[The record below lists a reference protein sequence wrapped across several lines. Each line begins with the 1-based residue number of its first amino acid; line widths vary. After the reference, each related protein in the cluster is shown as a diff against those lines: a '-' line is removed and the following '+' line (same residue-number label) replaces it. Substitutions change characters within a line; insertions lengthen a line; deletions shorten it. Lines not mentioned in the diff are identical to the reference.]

1 MQVSVEAGEGLKRKL
16 TVQVPGDKVATEV
29 ENRLKSLQGR
39 VKVDGFRPGKVPL
52 SVVKQRYGQ
61 QVLQEVAGEIMENS
75 YRDAV
80 TQENLHPAGNPEISA
95 QTILPGQPLEFTA
108 TFEVYPEL
116 TLAPIDALEVQKIT
130 ASVQDAD
137 VDKMLETLRGQRTS
151 WKQAE
156 RAAQDGD
163 RVTVDF
169 VGTIDG
175 VVFEGGSAKDIPVVL
190 GTGGMIPGFEEQI
203 MGVEKGGNATVK
215 VTFPA
220 DYQVADLQNKDA
232 EFAVTANLVEEPETP
247 ALDDEFAKTFGIN
260 EGGLEKLRQDIR
272 DNMERELS
280 NKLRAEVKNDVMDKL
295 LVANPVDV
303 PEAIMRQEAETL
315 KEQTSTQQP
324 GSQLTVE
331 QFMDDARRRVQLG
344 MILAEVIKLSGI
356 KMDAD
361 KVRERVELISRDYE
375 DPAEVVRYYQSN
387 PQLLRGI
394 ETLVME
400 DLVVDWVESQAK
412 ISVIEK
418 TFDEVMN
425 PQPGA

>member
-52 SVVKQRYGQ
+52 NVVKQRYGQ

-75 YRDAV
+75 YRDAI
-80 TQENLHPAGNPEISA
+80 TQENLRPAGDPEISA
-95 QTILPGQPLEFTA
+95 QAILPGMPIEFTA
-108 TFEVYPEL
+108 TFEVYPEVS
-116 TLAPIDALEVQKIT
+116 LAPVAGMDVEVIT
-130 ASVQDAD
+130 SSVQDAD

-151 WKQAE
+151 WKAVE
-156 RAAQDGD
+156 RAAQDSD

-175 VVFEGGSAKDIPVVL
+175 VAFDGGSAKGIPVVL
-190 GTGGMIPGFEEQI
+190 GSGSMIPGFEEQI
-203 MGVEKGGNATVK
+203 LGVSAGGHATVK

-220 DYQVADLQNKDA
+220 DYQVADLQNKEA
-232 EFAVTANLVEEPETP
+232 EFAVTVALVEAAETP
-247 ALDDEFAKTFGIN
+247 AMDDEFAKTFGIN

-272 DNMERELS
+272 ANMEREL
-280 NKLRAEVKNDVMDKL
+280 NNRLRALVKNDVMEKL
-295 LVANPVDV
+295 IDANPVDV
-303 PEAIMRQEAETL
+303 PEAVVRQEAENL
-315 KEQTSTQQP
+315 KQQTSVQQP
-324 GSQLTVE
+324 GASLTAD
-331 QFMDDARRRVQLG
+331 QFMGDARRRVQLG
-344 MILAEVIKLSGI
+344 MLLAEVIKLSGI
-356 KMDAD
+356 QMNAD
-361 KVRERVELISRDYE
+361 KVRERIDLISRDYE
-375 DPAEVVRYYQSN
+375 DPMEVVRYYQSN

-400 DLVVDWVESQAK
+400 DMVVDWIESQAK
-412 ISVIEK
+412 ISAIEK

-425 PQPGA
+425 PAPGV